1 MRCVV
6 LVLLLMPLISLS
18 QDSSREFFLGYEHRN
33 PKGYHF
39 SGFVVGTNYQLNK
52 LPLFKHGISSE
63 NYFLSV
69 EMGHATLEENP
80 KVYTRQGSMQTVKI
94 GYQYKSHYQLYYML
108 RFRIDAVNDPSY
120 RYNANRSDD
129 YPMKS
134 FTAYGP
140 ELMIG
145 KKFNVHHAFFVDV
158 GIGLT
163 YNWSYEI
170 VSSGNGWFDP
180 SKPQSYSWLNY
191 WSKGALKIGY
201 QF

>member
-1 MRCVV
+1 MKCGV
-6 LVLLLMPLISLS
+6 LVILLMPLISFS
-18 QDSSREFFLGYEHRN
+18 QGSSNEFFFGYEHRN

-39 SGFVVGTNYQLNK
+39 SGFVVGTNYQINK
-52 LPLFKHGISSE
+52 IPLLKKVISSE

-69 EMGHATLEENP
+69 EIGHATLAEIP
-80 KVYTRQGSMQTVKI
+80 KVYTRHGSMQTVKI
-94 GYQYKSHYQLYYML
+94 GYQYKTYYQLYYLL

-120 RYNANRSDD
+120 HYNAKRNDD

-145 KKFNVHHAFFVDV
+145 KKFNIHHAFFADV
-158 GIGLT
+158 VVGLT
-163 YNWSYEI
+163 YNWSYE
-170 VSSGNGWFDP
+170 VVPSGNGWFDP
-180 SKPQSYSWLNY
+180 AKPHSYSWLNH
-191 WSKGALKIGY
+191 WTKGALKIGY